1 MQFQVPQFIEREAQV
16 VGPLTFRQFAFLA
29 AAGAVAFILYFLVP
43 FIVFA
48 AASVVLAGLGLVTAF
63 VQVGGKSL
71 PALFVDFLSFQMG
84 GKIFYWK
91 KKRVFAS
98 SSSLKTPQSLNDAPV
113 QPTTQE
119 AASQPP
125 ATQIALSKESKVGR
139 LSTKIEAS

>member
-1 MQFQVPQFIEREAQV
+1 
-16 VGPLTFRQFAFLA
+16 
-29 AAGAVAFILYFLVP
+29 
-43 FIVFA
+43 
-48 AASVVLAGLGLVTAF
+48 VTAF

-98 SSSLKTPQSLNDAPV
+98 SSDVRPEDSVPREPER
-113 QPTTQE
+113 PHTTQI
-119 AASQPP
+119 
-125 ATQIALSKESKVGR
+125 TLSKESKVGR

>member
-98 SSSLKTPQSLNDAPV
+98 SAAGG
-113 QPTTQE
+113 PTTQE
-119 AASQPP
+119 TAPP
-125 ATQIALSKESKVGR
+125 PHPSTDEAGTTQIALSKESKVGR

>member
-98 SSSLKTPQSLNDAPV
+98 APT
-113 QPTTQE
+113 QPTAQE
-119 AASQPP
+119 TAPQLIEPEGSSEPERP
-125 ATQIALSKESKVGR
+125 HTTQIALSKESKVGR

>member
-98 SSSLKTPQSLNDAPV
+98 SSDVRPEDSVPREP
-113 QPTTQE
+113 E
-119 AASQPP
+119 RPP
-125 ATQIALSKESKVGR
+125 ATQITLSKESKVGR

>member
-43 FIVFA
+43 FIVFV
-48 AASVVLAGLGLVTAF
+48 AASVVLAGVGLITAF

-71 PALFVDFLSFQMG
+71 PALLMDFLSFQMG
-84 GKIFYWK
+84 GKIYYWK

-98 SSSLKTPQSLNDAPV
+98 APV
-113 QPTTQE
+113 QPTAQE
-119 AASQPP
+119 VAQTNP
-125 ATQIALSKESKVGR
+125 AQITLSKESKVGR